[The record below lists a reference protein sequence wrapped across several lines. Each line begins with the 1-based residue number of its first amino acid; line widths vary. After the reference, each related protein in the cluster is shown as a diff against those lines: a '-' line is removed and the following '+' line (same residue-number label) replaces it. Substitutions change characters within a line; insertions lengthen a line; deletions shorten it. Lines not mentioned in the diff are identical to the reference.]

1 MTTPTPP
8 HPHRAP
14 ASPPLTHI
22 APDGRSRMV
31 DVGHK
36 PVTAR
41 SATAEGFVRIS
52 AELEAKIR
60 TNTLEKGS
68 LLEVARLAGVMAAKR
83 TDELIPLCHGLP
95 LDAVDI
101 DAAVEAG
108 RVRITATARTQAR
121 TGVEMEALTAVAVAC
136 LTVIDMGKAVDKQMV
151 IDGVRLLE
159 KHGGRGG
166 SFVAGPAHPGT
177 RE

>member
-1 MTTPTPP
+1 MTTPPLPSEAPVPP
-8 HPHRAP
+8 T
-14 ASPPLTHI
+14 LTHI

-52 AELEAKIR
+52 AELEARIQA
-60 TNTLEKGS
+60 NTLEKGS

-101 DAAVEAG
+101 HAVVEAR
-108 RVRITATARTQAR
+108 RVRITATVRTQAR

-136 LTVIDMGKAVDKQMV
+136 LTVIDMGKAVDKHMV
-151 IDGVRLLE
+151 IEGIRLLE

-166 SFVAGPAHPGT
+166 SFVAGNAQPGT